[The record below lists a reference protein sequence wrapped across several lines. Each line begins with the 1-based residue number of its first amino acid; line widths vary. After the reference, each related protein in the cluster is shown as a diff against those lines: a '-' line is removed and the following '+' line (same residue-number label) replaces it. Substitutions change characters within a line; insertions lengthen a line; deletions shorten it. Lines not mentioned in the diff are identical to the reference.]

1 MIGKKGRQ
9 QVGRAQGHIKPG
21 QFPSPTYSS
30 KNMGPIPASFLFIR
44 PFLIHQLQFQFQQNK
59 LKKCRWCAWDSN
71 PGPQDCRCRQNHGA
85 MAAARTTYSFVDT
98 FHFDLVLT
106 STMTKDDNA
115 VKCNSCPRTFST
127 PQTGLRLHTNNE
139 HPEPQKLGPRR

>member
-1 MIGKKGRQ
+1 ME
-9 QVGRAQGHIKPG
+9 
-21 QFPSPTYSS
+21 
-30 KNMGPIPASFLFIR
+30 
-44 PFLIHQLQFQFQQNK
+44 
-59 LKKCRWCAWDSN
+59 
-71 PGPQDCRCRQNHGA
+71 
-85 MAAARTTYSFVDT
+85 AARTTYSFVDT

-139 HPEPQKLGPRR
+139 HPEPQDFGLEGDTDLVENDVLSSDSFVDNLLS